1 MHSGMQHPGHDPAN
15 PNRPPSKRCSMVSA
29 GNEARKGKRHRPNAG
44 AGTGTEAKAGTS
56 TETRTRAA
64 APNGRQSKERNIV
77 FPLKVEFKWKA
88 SDSIGSAAVM
98 VAVIAFGTVSY
109 WFRSI
114 GSDDNDVV
122 IVKPSQGG
130 GQDGFSEEYLGPLE
144 EAKRQFTAVR
154 IAREVTSPLSGWD
167 SNRIVFPSDSA
178 TQVSTSKHPRGLGL
192 ALNLFAFAGSA
203 SMQIPASQGTR
214 RENTYSRGC
223 EDVWA
228 FRNLFSSFPEV
239 TGKQNGVYV
248 DLAAYHPRTLSNT
261 YFLDVCLGWRGI
273 CIEAD
278 PAKAKRFKASP
289 RPRGCLLVETCVAE
303 SDGKT
308 IRFESHPDRGDVT
321 SLAIRN
327 GSEARRG
334 AGYWFSKV
342 HGAPK
347 EVELRCKTLASI
359 LKENGVKHVN
369 YMSLDIEGAEP
380 AALAGAD
387 FGSTSIDVINME
399 GSPNEVAN
407 GTINST
413 AKQAADILRR
423 QGFHYMSGTG
433 FRGGRAIDTLW
444 IHTGSP
450 WMQNCTWHDW

>member
-1 MHSGMQHPGHDPAN
+1 MEGIGF
-15 PNRPPSKRCSMVSA
+15 NRVSC
-29 GNEARKGKRHRPNAG
+29 
-44 AGTGTEAKAGTS
+44 
-56 TETRTRAA
+56 
-64 APNGRQSKERNIV
+64 
-77 FPLKVEFKWKA
+77 
-88 SDSIGSAAVM
+88 VM

-130 GQDGFSEEYLGPLE
+130 GSVSKPQDGFSEEYLGPLE
-144 EAKRQFTAVR
+144 EAKRQFIRSREQDEECARWISVGGIR
-154 IAREVTSPLSGWD
+154 IFTSQYG
-167 SNRIVFPSDSA
+167 
-178 TQVSTSKHPRGLGL
+178 Q
-192 ALNLFAFAGSA
+192 
-203 SMQIPASQGTR
+203 
-214 RENTYSRGC
+214 
-223 EDVWA
+223 DVWA

-327 GSEARRG
+327 SSEGRRV
-334 AGYWFSKV
+334 AGHWFSKV
-342 HGAPK
+342 QGVPK

-450 WMQNCTWHDW
+450 WMQTCTWQGWGRKPWRSSCRKPLSHN